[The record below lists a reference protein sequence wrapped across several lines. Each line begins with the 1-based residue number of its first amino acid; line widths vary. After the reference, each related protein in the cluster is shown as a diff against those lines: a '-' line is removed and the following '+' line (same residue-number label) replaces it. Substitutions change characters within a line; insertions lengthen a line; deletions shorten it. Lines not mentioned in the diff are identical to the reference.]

1 MIILCCPKIDLPEKD
16 PIWSKQGNNL
26 SQTDEDYK
34 SSIYKWV
41 NLMSE
46 SQNEATEEMVNEIVE
61 LEKELS
67 KLYFS
72 SNQEVVNSKY
82 LKISLLNQI
91 ESTDMVSFTW

>member
-1 MIILCCPKIDLPEKD
+1 
-16 PIWSKQGNNL
+16 
-26 SQTDEDYK
+26 
-34 SSIYKWV
+34 
-41 NLMSE
+41 MSE

-82 LKISLLNQI
+82 LKISSLNQI